1 MLDFVERTNGESGGN
16 IVVEPEQNDS
26 SGAVY
31 LYHIPYTVKVLEKSK
46 KNEQGNNKGS
56 QQESNEGNQ
65 QEGQQEEQ
73 QDAEDELSNRID
85 QDYGEENLTSVRLPI
100 MGSATDENRVYEPLN
115 DVLED
120 LTPYKPGNMDSSSA
134 RKVENITST
143 VLTAVTNVGIIASVL
158 ILAMIGIKYML
169 GSVEEKAEYKK
180 DLIPYVVGAFVVF
193 GITTFIKIFMLIG
206 KQITNI

>member
-1 MLDFVERTNGESGGN
+1 MQERLNGEGN
-16 IVVEPEQNDS
+16 GVIALGESNS
-26 SGAVY
+26 SGDIYGTEVFSEKCE
-31 LYHIPYTVKVLEKSK
+31 IPYIVKVLRR
-46 KNEQGNNKGS
+46 NERTS
-56 QQESNEGNQ
+56 
-65 QEGQQEEQ
+65 EQ
-73 QDAEDELSNRID
+73 QQTDKQREKD
-85 QDYGEENLTSVRLPI
+85 LTKTIKQATANVSLPI
-100 MGSATDENRVYEPLN
+100 MGSATDEERVYEPLN

-143 VLTAVTNVGIIASVL
+143 VLTAVTNVGIVASVL

>member
-1 MLDFVERTNGESGGN
+1 MYGTEFLEKCE
-16 IVVEPEQNDS
+16 
-26 SGAVY
+26 
-31 LYHIPYTVKVLEKSK
+31 IPYIVKVLKRKERTSEQEQIDKQREK
-46 KNEQGNNKGS
+46 
-56 QQESNEGNQ
+56 
-65 QEGQQEEQ
+65 
-73 QDAEDELSNRID
+73 D
-85 QDYGEENLTSVRLPI
+85 LTKAVKQATASVSLPI
-100 MGSATDENRVYEPLN
+100 MGSTTDGNRVYEPLK

>member
-1 MLDFVERTNGESGGN
+1 MLDFVERPNGESGGN

-26 SGAVY
+26 SGGVH
-31 LYHIPYTVKVLEKSK
+31 LYHIPYIVKVLDKSK
-46 KNEQGNNKGS
+46 KNEQGNN
-56 QQESNEGNQ
+56 QT
-65 QEGQQEEQ
+65 GQQEEQ

-85 QDYGEENLTSVRLPI
+85 QSYGEENLTSVRLPI
-100 MGSATDENRVYEPLN
+100 MGSTTDGNRVYEPLK

-143 VLTAVTNVGIIASVL
+143 VLTAVTNVGIVASVL

>member
-1 MLDFVERTNGESGGN
+1 MEKPNGESRGN
-16 IVVEPEQNDS
+16 IILNELVSYSWVEK
-26 SGAVY
+26 Y
-31 LYHIPYTVKVLEKSK
+31 KIPYIIKTLERKTITEKSQK
-46 KNEQGNNKGS
+46 KLEEK
-56 QQESNEGNQ
+56 
-65 QEGQQEEQ
+65 QEEISKEVEKEYQ
-73 QDAEDELSNRID
+73 EKFVASDSEHKIS
-85 QDYGEENLTSVRLPI
+85 LPT
-100 MGSATDENRVYEPLN
+100 MGGVTDEARVDEPLN

-143 VLTAVTNVGIIASVL
+143 VLTAVTSVGIVASVL